1 MSRKHQARA
10 EDRFLRFSMGKE
22 DFAMPLL
29 QVREVIAVP
38 EVTPVPFTPSHVLG
52 VMNLRGQVISVFDL
66 RKKFGITPN
75 ESVEK
80 AVIIC
85 DLAPLCIGMLVDS
98 ITSVLS
104 PTPEQLSE
112 NPEIQTSLGK
122 DLITH
127 VHTENQ
133 KLTLI
138 IDIAKALSVEDR
150 IFAAK
155 AA

>member
-1 MSRKHQARA
+1 
-10 EDRFLRFSMGKE
+10 MGKE

-29 QVREVIAVP
+29 QVREVIAIP
-38 EVTPVPFTPSHVLG
+38 EVTPVPFTPSHFLG

-66 RKKFGITPN
+66 RKKFGIIPN
-75 ESVEK
+75 ESAEK

-85 DLAPLCIGMLVDS
+85 DLSPLCIGMLVDS
-98 ITSVLS
+98 INSVLS
-104 PTPEQLSE
+104 PTPEQLSV
-112 NPEIQTSLGK
+112 NPDIQTSLGK

-150 IFAAK
+150 ILAAK

>member
-1 MSRKHQARA
+1 
-10 EDRFLRFSMGKE
+10 
-22 DFAMPLL
+22 MPLL
-29 QVREVIAVP
+29 QVREVIAIP
-38 EVTPVPFTPSHVLG
+38 EVTPVPFTPSHFLG

-66 RKKFGITPN
+66 RKKFGIIPN
-75 ESVEK
+75 ESAEK

-85 DLAPLCIGMLVDS
+85 DLSPLCIGMLVDS
-98 ITSVLS
+98 INSVLS
-104 PTPEQLSE
+104 PTPEQLSV
-112 NPEIQTSLGK
+112 NPDIQTSLGK

-150 IFAAK
+150 ILAAK